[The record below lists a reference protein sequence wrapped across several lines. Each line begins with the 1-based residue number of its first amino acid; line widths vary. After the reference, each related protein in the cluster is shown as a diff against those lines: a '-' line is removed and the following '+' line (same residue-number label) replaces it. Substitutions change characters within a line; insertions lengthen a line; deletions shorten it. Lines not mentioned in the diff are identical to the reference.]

1 MKANMRIYVIN
12 ERHLDLYRAA
22 VSVGLV
28 VPLLVL
34 LRPRDPVQLEL
45 AQRVVRPRLGGEGAA
60 ARRCRAVRVVEG
72 RLREGRKEGMALRTY
87 KGIPKLGF
95 G

>member
-1 MKANMRIYVIN
+1 MIN

-72 RLREGRKEGMALRTY
+72 RLREGRKEGRHGFAYAHRTIFR
-87 KGIPKLGF
+87 GNPQ
-95 G
+95 